1 MTTIV
6 TETRTWRV
14 IDGARRKL
22 YGQIGLRLIDELTG
36 RGPLGRVSS
45 NLFIE
50 NGAGGWRKTN
60 IKPVLTS
67 RGVLAFTRLESPVSL
82 VVGQP
87 ARRYRVQI
95 EAEFYRPF
103 YRITAN
109 GIEFDVFP
117 YNDDHAPQSLDPQQ
131 PMEVKLTPATNYPFP
146 SHVPVIRG
154 VARAAGAP
162 VTDAEVSCSNVER
175 VVTDERGNFSLP
187 VRNKPNNTSFDID
200 ATDHRTN
207 KTGKKPVKLPD
218 DLGKNL
224 TINIS

>member
-87 ARRYRVQI
+87 ARRYRGAGDTGCTRDGCLV
-95 EAEFYRPF
+95 R
-103 YRITAN
+103 
-109 GIEFDVFP
+109 
-117 YNDDHAPQSLDPQQ
+117 
-131 PMEVKLTPATNYPFP
+131 NYPGCL
-146 SHVPVIRG
+146 SEGAG
-154 VARAAGAP
+154 V
-162 VTDAEVSCSNVER
+162 
-175 VVTDERGNFSLP
+175 
-187 VRNKPNNTSFDID
+187 
-200 ATDHRTN
+200 
-207 KTGKKPVKLPD
+207 GKVW
-218 DLGKNL
+218 
-224 TINIS
+224 